1 MLEYKYSSRGTERMV
16 NSPKSAKAQ
25 KKAQNIALHR
35 QLQKA
40 KETKRKERRK
50 TSLPAKHI
58 KGKK

>member
-1 MLEYKYSSRGTERMV
+1 MV

-35 QLQKA
+35 KLQKD
-40 KETKRKERRK
+40 KEMKRKERRK
-50 TSLPAKHI
+50 VSLPSAHT

>member
-1 MLEYKYSSRGTERMV
+1 MV

-40 KETKRKERRK
+40 KEDKRKQRRK
-50 TSLPAKHI
+50 VSLPTAHTT
-58 KGKK
+58 GKK

>member
-1 MLEYKYSSRGTERMV
+1 MV
-16 NSPKSAKAQ
+16 NTPKSTKAQ

-50 TSLPAKHI
+50 ISLPAQHA

>member
-1 MLEYKYSSRGTERMV
+1 MV

-25 KKAQNIALHR
+25 KKAQNIAVHR
-35 QLQKA
+35 QLQKD

-50 TSLPAKHI
+50 IALPAKHV

>member
-1 MLEYKYSSRGTERMV
+1 MV

-40 KETKRKERRK
+40 KETKRTERK
-50 TSLPAKHI
+50 KMSLPAQHA

>member
-1 MLEYKYSSRGTERMV
+1 MV
-16 NSPKSAKAQ
+16 NTPKSAKAQ

-40 KETKRKERRK
+40 KEDKKKQRRK
-50 TSLPAKHI
+50 VSLPIAHT